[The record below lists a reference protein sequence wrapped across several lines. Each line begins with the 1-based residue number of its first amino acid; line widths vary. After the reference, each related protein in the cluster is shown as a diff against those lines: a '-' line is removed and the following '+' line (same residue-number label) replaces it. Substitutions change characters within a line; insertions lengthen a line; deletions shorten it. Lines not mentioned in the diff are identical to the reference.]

1 MDNSPV
7 ILSSNVSILENLLL
21 LSKGL
26 ILIVTI
32 AWFVM
37 IVIKYSY
44 KVVNNKEHEE
54 INKVYDIFNDT
65 LFSLVLA
72 IIFLSSI
79 TTLYIFKNSW
89 LFIFKHVLGI
99 VGLMQIP
106 KLTKVVVPKFHI
118 SVIWWINI
126 WILLVCIL
134 AIVSKITNMLNW
146 ILFVF

>member
-7 ILSSNVSILENLLL
+7 ILSSNISILENLLL

-32 AWFVM
+32 AWFIM
-37 IVIKYSY
+37 IIIKYSY
-44 KVVNNKEHEE
+44 KVVNDKEHEE

-79 TTLYIFKNSW
+79 ITLYIFKNSW
-89 LFIFKHVLGI
+89 SFIFKHVLGI
-99 VGLMQIP
+99 IGLIQTP
-106 KLTKVVVPKFHI
+106 KLTKVVVPIFHI
-118 SVIWWINI
+118 SVIWWVNI

-134 AIVSKITNMLNW
+134 AIVSKITNVLNW